1 MLICDNQAALHIV
14 ANPVFHERTKYIEV
28 NSHLVKDKIAGVIRT
43 FHVVSSLHLADI
55 FTKAL
60 GLPAFAQLVNRLG
73 LIDIFAPSAKVS
85 CSEQQ
90 VTKPAVLD
98 LRGSVEVQVEVKPWF

>member
-1 MLICDNQAALHIV
+1 MDC
-14 ANPVFHERTKYIEV
+14 
-28 NSHLVKDKIAGVIRT
+28 HLVKDKIAEGAIRT
-43 FHVVSSLHLADI
+43 FHVISSLHLTDI

-60 GLPAFAQLVNRLG
+60 GLPAFARLVNRLG
-73 LIDIFAPSAKVS
+73 LIDIFAPTAKVS